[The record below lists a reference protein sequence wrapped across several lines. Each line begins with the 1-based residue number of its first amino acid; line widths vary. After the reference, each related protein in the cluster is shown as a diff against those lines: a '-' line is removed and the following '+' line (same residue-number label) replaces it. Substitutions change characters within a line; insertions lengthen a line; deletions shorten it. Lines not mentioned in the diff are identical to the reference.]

1 VKVQWKMTTTT
12 VNLQGVARTL
22 LVPLACRARE
32 TARPDALMRD
42 PRAVQLF
49 KDLGGG
55 MDCLMGMGEL
65 DQTFTVMRARQFDR
79 YARAFLDAHPQG
91 MVVDIGCGLDTRF
104 DRLDNGQMHWLG
116 LDLPEVITLRR
127 QLLPDAQR
135 CQTIAQ
141 SMLDLM
147 WLDIAAHINRPAI
160 FLAEGVF
167 PYFTEVQVRPVIT
180 ALAERFAGGELVF
193 DALSSFSARLHNHH
207 PVLKKAGARINWGVD
222 DPHALETW
230 KMRLLDQW
238 GYFDKHEPRL
248 GLAHL
253 MRYVPPLANANFVLH
268 YRLGPAP
275 AHG

>member
-1 VKVQWKMTTTT
+1 MNTPA

-91 MVVDIGCGLDTRF
+91 LVVDIGCGLDTRF
-104 DRLDNGQMHWLG
+104 DRLDDGRMRWLG

-127 QLLPDAQR
+127 QLLPDSDR
-135 CQTIAQ
+135 GQTVAQ
-141 SMLDLM
+141 SMLDLT
-147 WLDIAAHINRPAI
+147 WLDIAARINRPTI

-167 PYFTEVQVRPVIT
+167 PYFAEAQVKPVIT

-222 DPHALETW
+222 HPRALESW
-230 KMRLLDQW
+230 GLCLLDEW
-238 GYFDKHEPRL
+238 GYFDQREPRL
-248 GLAHL
+248 GLAYL
-253 MRYVPPLANANFVLH
+253 MRYLPPLAHTNFVLH
-268 YRLGPAP
+268 YRLEPVR